1 MAYELKDFLKL
12 QFPERLSKAL
22 QLADCDLNHI
32 SDFLQTPYFKTLAS
46 TRLQALDQGEEWGAH
61 LHVFLFTNYVRNVSV
76 LSRIWPDSPNDHF
89 QTYQKLIESI
99 SLGGLYSNN
108 GVNLATT
115 ECLNWLGNNLSLR
128 SFLNMLSRVH
138 GKQALVTIES
148 ELRDTLEQLDKILRK
163 SSEPVPRPRR
173 WRLRDFHDHIS
184 ALYIERSTGN
194 TKYCNDLISTPY
206 RKDNYKVFQPADTV
220 ELGKWGREVKNC
232 VLSREDRIL
241 NGESRIILIEEEERP
256 KYTVQLRG
264 DPENFTIEEIEG
276 PCHSS
281 LTPEQVSMCTSLIK
295 EAAAASAERQND
307 IACYV

>member
-12 QFPERLSKAL
+12 QFPERLNKAL
-22 QLADCDLNHI
+22 QLTNCDLNHI
-32 SDFLQTPYFKTLAS
+32 SDFLHTRYFKTLAL
-46 TRLQALDQGEEWGAH
+46 TRLQTLDQGGEWEAH
-61 LHVFLFTNYVRNVSV
+61 LHIFLFTNYVRNVSV
-76 LSRIWPDSPNDHF
+76 LSRIWPDSPSDHF

-99 SLGGLYSNN
+99 SLGGLHSNN
-108 GVNLATT
+108 GGNPETT

-138 GKQALVTIES
+138 GKQTLVTIES
-148 ELRDTLEQLDKILRK
+148 ELRDTLDQLDKILRK
-163 SSEPVPRPRR
+163 SSEPVPKPRR

-206 RKDNYKVFQPADTV
+206 RKDNFRVLQPADTV

-232 VLSREDRIL
+232 VLSREGRIL
-241 NGESRIILIEEEERP
+241 KGESRIVLIEEEERP

-264 DPENFTIEEIEG
+264 DPENFTIEEIVG
-276 PCHSS
+276 PCNSS

-295 EAAAASAERQND
+295 EAAASSAGSQND